1 MIFNYCIYGDV
12 LSSYVGPISITVYNN
27 SLTKIFS
34 KTIQVDTTVDS
45 EYQFNLGD
53 RDLFGINHNLISGST
68 AVITVDNIPNKY
80 YFLPISVSTHDLMQ
94 VSHIFKFDIDLNVNN
109 IPTNTTSE
117 DSKELLETVRILTDK
132 IILDVVDT
140 NMYSYFEVSD
150 INSDIVYSDN
160 IMNWVPRVTGNY
172 NILIRQYNSSEI
184 NVPTNESGI
193 SETIVNINILE
204 NYVETNSIDYV
215 FYSKRN
221 KIIKIEVPDYVIN
234 TVLLTNGFYI
244 ENNKIFG
251 KLSSLNSIEL
261 IYSRGKIIIKPQI
274 GDILDY

>member
-34 KTIQVDTTVDS
+34 KTIQIDTTVDS

-68 AVITVDNIPNKY
+68 AVITVDSIPNKY

-94 VSHIFKFDIDLNVNN
+94 VSHILKFDIDLNVNN

-150 INSDIVYSDN
+150 INNDIVYNDN

-193 SETIVNINILE
+193 SETIVNIDILE

-251 KLSSLNSIEL
+251 KLPSLNDVEL